1 MEAPVSRLRQ
11 YGISGDLPIL
21 LLKIIEKDEI
31 ETLEE
36 TLKAYNYFRV
46 KNILVD
52 LIIINQEKYSYDGNL
67 RDEIYNS
74 ISNENLSYL
83 QNIKSGIFVL
93 ENLSQD
99 EIIFSEYRAN

>member
-1 MEAPVSRLRQ
+1 M
-11 YGISGDLPIL
+11 
-21 LLKIIEKDEI
+21 
-31 ETLEE
+31 
-36 TLKAYNYFRV
+36 

-99 EIIFSEYRAN
+99 EINFF